1 MSNDIQIQIQ
11 TLKSQIENMKL
22 QIDNIEMQNQNMNQM
37 MMGSI
42 IGEQLLNLSIQ
53 LFNAGIQ
60 TFNTSKILVMNI
72 DKYIQQLKKVSEQIN
87 SIITDYEGMNMMQMP
102 PMMGMPVNQG
112 MGQIPMQQMQMQ
124 MMMMNQMNMMEQM
137 SNPIELDKINVT
149 FDNVNGEKEI
159 ISVEK
164 GTKVKDLFAK
174 YVNEVYGL
182 INKDFIYLYNGQ
194 RISRRDERKVEDV
207 FINNEFPRI
216 TVTEM

>member
-1 MSNDIQIQIQ
+1 MSDDIQIQ

-37 MMGSI
+37 MMGSSI

-53 LFNAGIQ
+53 LLNAGIQ

-102 PMMGMPVNQG
+102 PMMGMPLNQG
-112 MGQIPMQQMQMQ
+112 MGPSPMQ

-137 SNPIELDKINVT
+137 PNPIELDKINVT
-149 FDNVNGEKEI
+149 FDNVNGEKKI

-164 GTKVKDLFAK
+164 YK
-174 YVNEVYGL
+174 
-182 INKDFIYLYNGQ
+182 NKTD
-194 RISRRDERKVEDV
+194 
-207 FINNEFPRI
+207 
-216 TVTEM
+216 